1 MRKIAYFV
9 WLMIALAVMPAC
21 KRSNQLEQEAMRQD
35 SINAVLQDSINT
47 ANAEKDSLMQL
58 MGDIA
63 DGMER
68 IKEIEDIVSVNN
80 LSGETP
86 DRKKQLR
93 DDILLIQESVNKH
106 KQRLNELEKRLKQ
119 STNYNATMQRS
130 IANLKAQLET
140 QQKTINTLTEQ
151 LAAAHIQIKNLNQS
165 VDSLNTVNKVVTQE
179 KEAAQQES
187 KQLQGEVNNLNTC
200 YYVIGSKKELKD
212 NKIIETGFLRKTKI
226 LEGDYEMSYFT
237 KADRRTLSEIP
248 LHSNKAQVMTS
259 HPKDS
264 YEIVDHGNVKT
275 LHITNAHRF
284 WEKSNFLVV
293 KVD

>member
-1 MRKIAYFV
+1 MKKIAFFV
-9 WLMIALAVMPAC
+9 WLMIGLAVMPAC
-21 KRSNQLEQEAMRQD
+21 QRSNRLEQEALRQD

-63 DGMER
+63 DGMAQ
-68 IKEIEDIVSVNN
+68 IKELEDIVSVNN
-80 LSGETP
+80 LNQETP

-93 DDILLIQESVNKH
+93 DDIMLIQESINKH
-106 KQRLNELEKRLKQ
+106 KQRLADLEKRLKQ
-119 STNYNATMQRS
+119 STNYNASMQKS
-130 IANLKAQLET
+130 IANLKAQLED
-140 QQKTINTLTEQ
+140 QQKTINGLTEQ

-165 VDSLNTVNKVVTQE
+165 VDSLNTVNKTVVKE

-187 KQLQGEVNNLNTC
+187 QQLKGEVDNLNTC

-248 LHSNKAQVMTS
+248 LHSSKAQLMTT

-275 LHITNAHRF
+275 LHILNANRF

>member
-1 MRKIAYFV
+1 MKRIFYFV
-9 WLMIALAVMPAC
+9 WLMVGLALLPAC
-21 KRSNQLEQEAMRQD
+21 HNGNREDEAAKRQD

-63 DGMER
+63 DGMQQ
-68 IKEIEDIVSVNN
+68 IKELEDIVSVNN
-80 LSGETP
+80 LNGETP

-93 DDILLIQESVNKH
+93 DDIVLIQQSINKH
-106 KQRLNELEKRLKQ
+106 KQRLAELEKRLKQ
-119 STNYNATMQRS
+119 STNFNTTMQKS
-130 IANLKAQLET
+130 IANLKSQLEE
-140 QQKTINTLTEQ
+140 QQKTINGLTDQ
-151 LAAAHIQIKNLNQS
+151 LAAANIQIKNLNQS
-165 VDSLNTVNKVVTQE
+165 VDSLNTVNKTVTQE

-187 KQLQGEVNNLNTC
+187 KELTKEVTNLNTC
-200 YYVIGSKKELKD
+200 YYVIGSKKELKA
-212 NKIIETGFLRKTKI
+212 NKIIESGFLRKTKI
-226 LEGDYEMSYFT
+226 LEGDFEMSYFT

-248 LHSNKAQVMTS
+248 LHSKKAELLTN

-264 YEIVDHGNVKT
+264 YELVDHGNVKT
-275 LHITNAHRF
+275 LHILNAARF

>member
-1 MRKIAYFV
+1 MKKLFYFALLLIGIA
-9 WLMIALAVMPAC
+9 AMPSCQHDNRQTDETA
-21 KRSNQLEQEAMRQD
+21 RQD
-35 SINAVLQDSINT
+35 SLSIALQDSIAT
-47 ANAEKDSLMQL
+47 ANAEKDSLMEL

-63 DGMER
+63 DGLAQ
-68 IKEIEDIVSVNN
+68 IKELQDIVSVNN
-80 LSGETP
+80 FSSETP

-93 DDILLIQESVNKH
+93 DDIVLIQQSINTQKKRLAALE
-106 KQRLNELEKRLKQ
+106 QRLQQ
-119 STNYNATMQRS
+119 STNYNNSMKKS
-130 IANLKAQLET
+130 IANLKAQLED
-140 QQKTINTLTEQ
+140 QQKKINDLTEQ

-165 VDSLNTVNKVVTQE
+165 VDSLNTVNKTVTKE

-187 KQLQGEVNNLNTC
+187 KQLTAEVDNLNTC
-200 YYVIGSKKELKD
+200 YYVVGSKKELKN

-226 LEGDYEMSYFT
+226 LQGDFEMSYFT

-248 LHSNKAQVMTS
+248 LHSKKAEVMTN
-259 HPKDS
+259 HPKAS

-275 LHITNAHRF
+275 LHIINAAKF

>member
-1 MRKIAYFV
+1 MKKIFYFV
-9 WLMIALAVMPAC
+9 LLLIGIASMPSC
-21 KRSNQLEQEAMRQD
+21 RHDNSQMDETSRQD
-35 SINAVLQDSINT
+35 SINIALQDSIAT
-47 ANAEKDSLMQL
+47 ANAEKDSLMEL

-63 DGMER
+63 DGLAQ
-68 IKEIEDIVSVNN
+68 IKELQDIVSVNN

-93 DDILLIQESVNKH
+93 DDIVLIQQSINAQKN
-106 KQRLNELEKRLKQ
+106 RLAALEKRLQQ
-119 STNYNATMQRS
+119 STNYNSSMQKS
-130 IANLKAQLET
+130 IANLKAQLED
-140 QQKTINTLTEQ
+140 QQKRINDLTDQ

-165 VDSLNTVNKVVTQE
+165 VDSLNTVNKAVTKE

-187 KQLQGEVNNLNTC
+187 KQLTAEVDNLNTC

-226 LEGDYEMSYFT
+226 LQGDFEMAYFT

-248 LHSNKAQVMTS
+248 LHSKKAEVMTN

-275 LHITNAHRF
+275 LHITNAAKF

-293 KVD
+293 KID

>member
-1 MRKIAYFV
+1 MKNIFYFT
-9 WLMIALAVMPAC
+9 WLLIGLAVMPAC
-21 KRSNQLEQEAMRQD
+21 QRANQQDQEAMRLD
-35 SINAVLQDSINT
+35 SINAALQDSINT

-63 DGMER
+63 DGMTQ
-68 IKEIEDIVSVNN
+68 IKELEDIVSVNN
-80 LSGETP
+80 LNGETP

-93 DDILLIQESVNKH
+93 DDIVLIQQSINKH
-106 KQRLNELEKRLKQ
+106 KQRLAELERRLKQ
-119 STNYNATMQRS
+119 STNYNATMQKS
-130 IANLKAQLET
+130 IENLKAQLED
-140 QQKTINTLTEQ
+140 QQKTIDGLTEQ

-165 VDSLNTVNKVVTQE
+165 VDSLSNANKTVTRE
-179 KEAAQQES
+179 KEAAVQES
-187 KQLQGEVNNLNTC
+187 KQLSHEVDNLNTC
-200 YYVIGSKKELKD
+200 YYVIGSKKELKA

-226 LEGDYEMSYFT
+226 LEGDFEMSYFT

-248 LHSNKAQVMTS
+248 LHSNKAQLLTN

-275 LHITNAHRF
+275 LHILNAHRF

>member
-1 MRKIAYFV
+1 MKRISIFIWV
-9 WLMIALAVMPAC
+9 LVGLAVMPAC
-21 KRSNQLEQEAMRQD
+21 QRTNQLEQEAMRQD
-35 SINAVLQDSINT
+35 SINAALQDSINT

-63 DGMER
+63 DGMQQ
-68 IKEIEDIVSVNN
+68 IKELEDIVSVNN
-80 LSGETP
+80 LNGETP

-93 DDILLIQESVNKH
+93 DDIVLIQQSINKH
-106 KQRLNELEKRLKQ
+106 KQRLADLERRLKQ
-119 STNYNATMQRS
+119 STNYNATMQKS
-130 IANLKAQLET
+130 IDNLKAQLED
-140 QQKTINTLTEQ
+140 QQKTINGLTEQ

-165 VDSLNTVNKVVTQE
+165 VDSLNTVTKNVTRE
-179 KEAAQQES
+179 KEAALQET
-187 KQLQGEVNNLNTC
+187 KQLTHEVDNLNTC
-200 YYVIGSKKELKD
+200 YYVIGSKKELKA

-226 LEGDYEMSYFT
+226 LEGDFEMSYFT
-237 KADRRTLSEIP
+237 KADRRTLNEIP
-248 LHSNKAQVMTS
+248 LHSNKAQLMTN

-275 LHITNAHRF
+275 LHIKDSHRF

>member
-1 MRKIAYFV
+1 MKNIFYFT
-9 WLMIALAVMPAC
+9 WLLIGLTVMPAC
-21 KRSNQLEQEAMRQD
+21 QRANQQDQEAMRLD
-35 SINAVLQDSINT
+35 SINAALQDSINT

-63 DGMER
+63 DGMTQ
-68 IKEIEDIVSVNN
+68 IKELEDIVSVNN
-80 LSGETP
+80 LNGETP

-93 DDILLIQESVNKH
+93 DDIVLIQQSINKH
-106 KQRLNELEKRLKQ
+106 KQRLAELERRLKQ
-119 STNYNATMQRS
+119 STNYNATMKKS
-130 IANLKAQLET
+130 IENLKAQLED
-140 QQKTINTLTEQ
+140 QQKTINGLTEQ

-165 VDSLNTVNKVVTQE
+165 VDSLSNANKTVTRE
-179 KEAAQQES
+179 KEAAVQES
-187 KQLQGEVNNLNTC
+187 KQLSHEVDNLNTC
-200 YYVIGSKKELKD
+200 YYVIGSKKELKA

-226 LEGDYEMSYFT
+226 LEGDFEMSYFT

-248 LHSNKAQVMTS
+248 LHSNKAQLLTN

-264 YEIVDHGNVKT
+264 YEIVDHGNVKA
-275 LHITNAHRF
+275 LHILNAHRF

>member
-1 MRKIAYFV
+1 MKKIFYFV
-9 WLMIALAVMPAC
+9 LFMVGLAVLPAC
-21 KRSNQLEQEAMRQD
+21 QRSNKLEQEAMWQD
-35 SINAVLQDSINT
+35 SINTVLQDSIAN

-58 MGDIA
+58 MSDIA
-63 DGMER
+63 DGMAQ
-68 IKEIEDIVSVNN
+68 IKELEDIVSVNN
-80 LSGETP
+80 LNGETP

-93 DDILLIQESVNKH
+93 DDIVLIQQSINKH
-106 KQRLNELEKRLKQ
+106 KTRLAELEKRLKQ
-119 STNYNATMQRS
+119 STNYNANMEKS
-130 IANLKAQLET
+130 IASMKQQLED
-140 QQKTINTLTEQ
+140 QQKTINSLTEQ

-165 VDSLNTVNKVVTQE
+165 VDSLNAVNKAVTKE

-187 KQLQGEVNNLNTC
+187 KNLTNEVNNLNSC
-200 YYVIGSKKELKD
+200 YYVIGSKKELK
-212 NKIIETGFLRKTKI
+212 NHKIIETGFLRKTKI
-226 LEGDYEMSYFT
+226 LEGDFEMSYFT

-248 LHSNKAQVMTS
+248 LHSNKAQLMTN

-275 LHITNAHRF
+275 LRIINADRF